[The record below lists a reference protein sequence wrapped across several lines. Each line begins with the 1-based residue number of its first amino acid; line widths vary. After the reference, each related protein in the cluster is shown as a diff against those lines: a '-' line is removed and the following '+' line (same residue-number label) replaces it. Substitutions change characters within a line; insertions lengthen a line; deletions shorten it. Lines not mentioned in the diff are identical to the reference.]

1 MLRSGR
7 TSHAL
12 RPDSWA
18 DTANLPPFAEV
29 AYEAPA
35 RQQPNCDL
43 YHCEFPS
50 AMLGVS
56 HHHFKRAGCGL
67 LKSVEQLRI
76 SRNYVCAFF
85 RTNTDGTELN
95 GVPVSVCSV

>member
-1 MLRSGR
+1 MRCVRTAGR
-7 TSHAL
+7 TRQTCRGLLKS
-12 RPDSWA
+12 R
-18 DTANLPPFAEV
+18 
-29 AYEAPA
+29 YEAPA